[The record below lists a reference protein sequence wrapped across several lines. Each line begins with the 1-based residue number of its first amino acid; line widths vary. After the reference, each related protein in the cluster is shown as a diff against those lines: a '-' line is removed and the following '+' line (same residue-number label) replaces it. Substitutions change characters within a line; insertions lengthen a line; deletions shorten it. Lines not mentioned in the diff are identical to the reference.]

1 MVRINHDIEIPDT
14 EFEFTYARS
23 GGPGGQNVNKV
34 NSKAV
39 LRWNPSACASLPFG
53 VLRRF
58 LSRYHNRITREG
70 DIVLHSQRY
79 RDQGRNTADCIERL
93 REMILAVVA
102 PPAQR
107 KKTRPSRGANRRR
120 LENKKQASEKK
131 QNRRRP
137 RMDD

>member
-39 LRWNPSACASLPFG
+39 LRWNPSASEHLPVG

-70 DIVLHSQRY
+70 EIVLHSQRY

-93 REMILAVVA
+93 RGMILAVVA
-102 PPAQR
+102 PPVQR
-107 KKTRPSRGANRRR
+107 KKTRPSRGANFRR
-120 LENKKQASEKK
+120 LENKKQASQKK